1 MKKKST
7 ASPFGSRDMLASLEE
22 MARQR
27 IQGFVQELLEE
38 EVTALVGR
46 GRCERRPVVSEGPVM
61 YRNGHGKARWLAMT
75 SETIDVRRAP
85 VRGMEE
91 RFESQVLPLFGRRA
105 EQIGELLPQLY
116 LHGLAQGDFELALR
130 GLLGEGAPLLASS
143 IERLRGKW
151 VVEYEA

>member
-46 GRCERRPVVSEGPVM
+46 GRCERRPVVSEGPVV
-61 YRNGHGKARWLAMT
+61 YRSGHGNTRQLRRWRKKALHPQCRARSADPRWQLRSPQSDTTA
-75 SETIDVRRAP
+75 D
-85 VRGMEE
+85 G
-91 RFESQVLPLFGRRA
+91 RA
-105 EQIGELLPQLY
+105 E
-116 LHGLAQGDFELALR
+116 
-130 GLLGEGAPLLASS
+130 
-143 IERLRGKW
+143 
-151 VVEYEA
+151 VEA